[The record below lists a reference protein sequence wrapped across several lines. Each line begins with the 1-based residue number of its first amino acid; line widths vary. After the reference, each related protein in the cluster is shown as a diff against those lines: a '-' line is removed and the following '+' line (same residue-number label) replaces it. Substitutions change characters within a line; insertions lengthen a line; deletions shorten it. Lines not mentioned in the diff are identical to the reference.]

1 MQFGLVVIKI
11 MKILQNKFVRSL
23 PKVILFLLAFY
34 NFVWTYLETLDPM
47 AGRGIAA
54 AWYST
59 KDFPM
64 EPFLFVV
71 SSYLLFIPRRWSYAL
86 SFIISG
92 YLSINWVFLLGD
104 YFYKMSQ
111 TFREYLSRLQID
123 DYNPLTVWESQA
135 VLATAIFILATYS
148 FIKELTTKRS
158 KPLL

>member
-1 MQFGLVVIKI
+1 MFL

-23 PKVILFLLAFY
+23 PKVILFVIAFY
-34 NFVWTYLETLDPM
+34 NFAWTYLETLDPM

-59 KDFPM
+59 KDFPT
-64 EPFLFVV
+64 EAFLFAV

-92 YLSINWVFLLGD
+92 YLSINRLLLLGG
-104 YFYKMSQ
+104 YFYNMEQ
-111 TFREYLSRLQID
+111 TFREYLSHIQIN

-135 VLATAIFILATYS
+135 LIAAVIFGFAAYS
-148 FIKELTTKRS
+148 LVKSFANFDKKLR
-158 KPLL
+158 